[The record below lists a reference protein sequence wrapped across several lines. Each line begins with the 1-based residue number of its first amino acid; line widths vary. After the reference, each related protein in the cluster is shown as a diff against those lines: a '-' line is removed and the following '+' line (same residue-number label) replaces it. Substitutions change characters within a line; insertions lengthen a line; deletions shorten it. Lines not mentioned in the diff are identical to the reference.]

1 MASLS
6 EPGGG
11 ADDASSASPN
21 HDAVL
26 PSPLAGEG
34 PGEGGRTDAPVPVHP
49 DNLAYVVYTSG
60 STGTPKGVLVTH
72 RGLANYLAFFD
83 REILGDDG
91 FALPL
96 VSRLSF
102 DAHVRQLFP
111 PLLRGEPVWVLP
123 EDAVADPVALLEA
136 LGSRGRVSFGG
147 VPSLWGAVMDAIE
160 AGERPAPHDLR
171 AVLLGGEALPAE
183 LVRRTLERFP
193 GVRIWNHYG
202 PTEATVNTTVARVE
216 DAERVNLGR
225 PIANARVY
233 LLDAYGAPV
242 PVGVAGEL
250 HVGGA
255 GVSRGY
261 LGRPELTAEKFVPDP
276 FAGGPGARMYRS
288 GDRVRWLPTGELE
301 YLGRTDQQVK
311 VRGFRVETGEVEAV
325 LLRHPSVRDAVVDAR
340 GDGRGGLRLV
350 GYVVAAENAAISVAE
365 LRAWAGGRLP
375 EYMVPAA
382 WVVLERV
389 PLTPNG
395 KVDRRALPEP
405 DPSAEAGAR
414 AALTPTQEILA
425 GIWGEYLAVEGVG
438 PDSDFFALGG
448 HSLTAT
454 GMISRVRAAFGVEV
468 PLRAVFEGPRLARLA
483 GRIDALLQDGAGAVL
498 PPLARAPR
506 AGPLPLS
513 FAQQRL
519 WFIEQMD
526 PDARLYVLAFAYRMR
541 GALDVR
547 ALRRAVGETVRRH
560 EVLRTRFEEAG
571 GEPVQVVDAPAPVP
585 LPVVDLRS
593 LGAAEAERRAGRLAE
608 AEVRHRFDLRAGPL
622 LRTTLVRMADDDW
635 ALLLTVHHIV
645 FDGWSTGVF
654 NVEVSGLYGAYAA
667 GREPDL
673 PEPAFQYADYA
684 VWQREWLAGD
694 VLAAQLAWWRE
705 RLAGAPPLLE
715 LPTDSPRPPVPGA
728 AAARVYFGVPEEAT
742 RRLYALAR
750 REGSTLF
757 MALLAAWQLLLARW
771 SGRDDVVTGAP
782 IAGRRRTEVEPMV
795 GFFVNTLA
803 LRTDVAGD
811 PTFGE
816 LLRRVREATLGAYQH
831 QDVPFERLVEE
842 LGVRRSLSHAPVFQN
857 LFAVQN
863 HERLAMRLE
872 GLRLEPFPTEA
883 DAARADLALTLVEG
897 GDRLLG
903 MLTFRV
909 ELWEAATMRRL
920 LGRFMRLLE
929 EVGAAPERRV
939 SALPLLDGAER
950 AHLLSELGG
959 APGEPPRRCIHEL
972 FAEQAA
978 RTPDAPAVVF
988 GPDALSYA
996 ELDRR
1001 SGALAAVLRERG
1013 VGPEARVGLC
1023 AERSAA
1029 LVVGMLAVLRAGGAY
1044 VPLDPRY
1051 PAARLAYVL
1060 ADARVRVLLTDGSA
1074 GDRLA
1079 DFRGEVV
1086 ALDTPHP
1093 PAPSPTRGEGEHYND
1108 TSEGEGQEA
1117 LPQNWGRVAS
1127 LSEPGGGH
1135 LADASGIS
1143 VTPDSLAC
1151 VVYTS
1156 GSTGAPKGVAVPHR
1170 GVVRLVRGA
1179 DFVRLGPGDRVAQ
1192 LSNPAFDAATWEIWG
1207 ALLNGGCVVGIDRDT
1222 SLDPR
1227 RLADAL
1233 RAGGVT
1239 ALFLTTALFGQAVRE
1254 APDVFAGVRHV
1265 LFGGEA
1271 VDPAAV
1277 RACLAGGA
1285 PGRLLHVYGPTENT
1299 TFSTWHVVER
1309 VAEGAH
1315 TVPIG
1320 RAVAGSTAYVL
1331 DPAMEPAPE
1340 GWPGE
1345 LYLGGH
1351 GLARGYLD
1359 RPDATAER
1367 FVPDP
1372 FSGGGGARMYRTGD
1386 RARRGPAGAIEF
1398 IGRTDQQV
1406 KIRGFRIEPGE
1417 VEAALLEHPALAD
1430 AVVAVR
1436 EDVPGE
1442 RRLAAYVVPREDAS
1456 VDVEALREGLRRTLP
1471 DYMVPGAIVVLEALP
1486 LTATGKTD
1494 RAALPAPD
1502 PAGAAREFVA
1512 PRTPVEEMLAGI
1524 WGEVLGVERVG
1535 AEDDFFDLG
1544 GHSLLATRVAS
1555 RVRAACGVELP
1566 VRALFEAPTLERLAE
1581 RVEAGLQAEM
1591 ADWEMEEELER
1602 LEGLSDED
1610 ITRLLE
1616 GI

>member
-1 MASLS
+1 
-6 EPGGG
+6 
-11 ADDASSASPN
+11 
-21 HDAVL
+21 
-26 PSPLAGEG
+26 
-34 PGEGGRTDAPVPVHP
+34 
-49 DNLAYVVYTSG
+49 
-60 STGTPKGVLVTH
+60 
-72 RGLANYLAFFD
+72 
-83 REILGDDG
+83 
-91 FALPL
+91 
-96 VSRLSF
+96 
-102 DAHVRQLFP
+102 
-111 PLLRGEPVWVLP
+111 
-123 EDAVADPVALLEA
+123 
-136 LGSRGRVSFGG
+136 
-147 VPSLWGAVMDAIE
+147 
-160 AGERPAPHDLR
+160 
-171 AVLLGGEALPAE
+171 
-183 LVRRTLERFP
+183 
-193 GVRIWNHYG
+193 
-202 PTEATVNTTVARVE
+202 
-216 DAERVNLGR
+216 
-225 PIANARVY
+225 
-233 LLDAYGAPV
+233 
-242 PVGVAGEL
+242 VAGEL
-250 HVGGA
+250 YVGGA

-261 LGRPELTAEKFVPDP
+261 LGRPELTAERFVPDP
-276 FAGGPGARMYRS
+276 FGGEPGARLYRS
-288 GDRVRWLPTGELE
+288 GDRARRLAAGELE

-311 VRGFRVETGEVEAV
+311 VRGFRVEPGEIEAV
-325 LLRHPSVRDAVVDAR
+325 LRRHPAVRDAVVDAR
-340 GDGRGGLRLV
+340 EDGRGGPRLV
-350 GYVVAAENAAISVAE
+350 GYVVAAGDAEISVAE

-382 WVVLERV
+382 WAVLEQV

-405 DPSAEAGAR
+405 DASADAGAR

-483 GRIDALLQDGAGAVL
+483 ERIDVLLRDGAGAVL
-498 PPLARAPR
+498 PPLSRAPR
-506 AGPLPLS
+506 TGPLPLS

-526 PDARLYVLAFAYRMR
+526 PDARLYVLAFAYRLR

-547 ALRRAVGETVRRH
+547 ALRRAVTEVARRH

-571 GEPVQVVDAPAPVP
+571 GEPVQVVDPPAPVP
-585 LPVVDLRS
+585 LPVVDLRP
-593 LGAAEAERRAGRLAE
+593 LGPEAAERRAVRLAE
-608 AEVRHRFDLRAGPL
+608 TEVRHRFDLRAGPL
-622 LRTTLVRMADDDW
+622 LRTTLARIADDEW

-645 FDGWSTGVF
+645 FDGWSGGVF
-654 NVEVSGLYGAYAA
+654 NVEVSELYAAYAA
-667 GREPDL
+667 GREPGL

-684 VWQREWLAGD
+684 VWQRDWLAGEL
-694 VLAAQLAWWRE
+694 LAAQLAWWRE
-705 RLAGAPPLLE
+705 RLAGAPPLLD
-715 LPTDSPRPPVPGA
+715 LPTDRPRPPVPGA
-728 AAARVYFGVPEEAT
+728 AAARVYFDVPEEAT

-803 LRTDVAGD
+803 LRTDAGGD

-816 LLRRVREATLGAYQH
+816 LLRRLREATLGAYQH

-872 GLRLEPFPTEA
+872 GLRLEPLPTEA

-909 ELWEAATMRRL
+909 ELWEAATMQRL

-929 EVGAAPERRV
+929 EVGADPERRV
-939 SALPLLDGAER
+939 SALPLLDDAER
-950 AHLLSELGG
+950 AHLLARWGA
-959 APGEPPRRCIHEL
+959 APGEAPRRCIHEL

-978 RTPDAPAVVF
+978 RAPDAPAVMF
-988 GPDALSYA
+988 GPDVLSYA

-1001 SGALAAVLRERG
+1001 SGALAAALRERG

-1029 LVVGMLAVLRAGGAY
+1029 LVVAMLAVLRAGGAY

-1051 PAARLAYVL
+1051 PAARLVYVL
-1060 ADARVRVLLTDGSA
+1060 ADAGVRVLLTDGSA
-1074 GDRLA
+1074 ADRLA
-1079 DFRGEVV
+1079 DFRGEVMAMDGDAADES
-1086 ALDTPHP
+1086 ALSHSRTF
-1093 PAPSPTRGEGEHYND
+1093 
-1108 TSEGEGQEA
+1108 A
-1117 LPQNWGRVAS
+1117 LSHS
-1127 LSEPGGGH
+1127 LS
-1135 LADASGIS
+1135 
-1143 VTPDSLAC
+1143 PDSLAC

-1233 RAGGVT
+1233 RGGGVT
-1239 ALFLTTALFGQAVRE
+1239 ALFLTTALFNQAVRE
-1254 APDVFAGVRHV
+1254 APDAFSGVRHV

-1285 PGRLLHVYGPTENT
+1285 PERLLHVYGPTENT
-1299 TFSTWHVVER
+1299 TFSTWHGVER
-1309 VAEGAH
+1309 VAEGAP

-1331 DPAMEPAPE
+1331 DAALEPVPE

-1359 RPDATAER
+1359 RPEATAAA

-1372 FSGGGGARMYRTGD
+1372 FSGGAGARMYRTGD
-1386 RARRGPAGAIEF
+1386 RARWSPAGAVEF

-1436 EDVPGE
+1436 EDPAFGMPGE
-1442 RRLAAYVVPREDAS
+1442 RRLVAYVVPREGAQ
-1456 VDVEALREGLRRTLP
+1456 VDVEALREELRRQLP
-1471 DYMVPGAIVVLEALP
+1471 DYMVPGVIVALHALP
-1486 LTATGKTD
+1486 LTATGKVD
-1494 RAALPAPD
+1494 RAALPAPE

-1555 RVRAACGVELP
+1555 RVRAACGVELQ

-1581 RVEAGLQAEM
+1581 RVEAGLRTEM
-1591 ADWEMEEELER
+1591 EDWEMEEELER

-1616 GI
+1616 GL